1 MKGNFFQEKKSKKT
15 MHKSKGKWVVAS
27 LLLAGS
33 LGAVS
38 LGNEEVRANVNT
50 LASQGFKNFSSS
62 NFAGKEQLTENGQ
75 IKQASQD
82 ALKRI
87 KGTWTKNSV
96 DQVKAEIARQQA
108 AGYQAYVVQWGD
120 TLSVLAEATGQDLNS
135 LAQANH
141 LGNIHLIF
149 TGDLLTGILS
159 PVSQNNAGTQA
170 AKTVSPATSANGA
183 SQQKAPTSGQG
194 QDDNSANLSQ
204 AETDAAIEKDL
215 AENVKITVLTSQNQ
229 AQAGDVNNA
238 QGNSQPANPE
248 TGLTGHIVEN
258 PASVDTALTEENAGK
273 ENQNASETKAEAGQ
287 NKTESEAEPTV
298 IDEKLE
304 DVDANKDSKAGE
316 VKNKDQ
322 APTEKLVKEK
332 EVQAEANPKADN
344 KEKDKAESSQPAP
357 EETAKDKSETSQPAP
372 EKTPEDKTN
381 KGQEKPADEIT
392 SVSVQKTFIIQPG
405 VRYVADD
412 QLGLGQEKTVQEGKE
427 GKRVVETTVQSQA
440 GKEINRSEKTIE
452 YVPAEDKV
460 VHVGT
465 KALSTKKILTQKVSI
480 PFQTKYTD
488 NNDYKAGSQKV
499 LQKGENGEK
508 TVTYEVTYQ
517 DGKEVSR
524 QQIDEKVT
532 KQPVDQIVQRGT
544 KTPGPNQHV
553 VSHGESL
560 WSIAQRYGVTV
571 EGIRQASGLSS
582 NVLYTNQVLTIPKD
596 QVGTVTT
603 SLVYTVG
610 PNETVDSIASAF
622 GISPQAL
629 RSANGITGNYLAH
642 GQELQIPNAPVK
654 PMNIPQASD
663 GVRTVMLDPGH
674 GNWSGASYAGV
685 NEGTLNK
692 NLADKLTRVLQS
704 RGYRVLTDRPGTSDT
719 GLLQRSQIANGS
731 NADIFVSMHHNAM
744 GAANRGTA
752 QGIETYYY
760 QYFTNYPSRINTY
773 YHNNAQRITNSAY
786 LAKQI
791 QNQLIGNTG
800 AINRGVQSNTF
811 VVLRETDIPAV
822 LIEYGFGD
830 NPQEL
835 SRLRDSNYQDKLVQ
849 ATANAIDAYFN
860 NVY

>member
-1 MKGNFFQEKKSKKT
+1 MKGKFFQEKKSKKT

-38 LGNEEVRANVNT
+38 LSNEEVRANVNT
-50 LASQGFKNFSSS
+50 LASQGIKNFSSS
-62 NFAGKEQLTENGQ
+62 DFVGKDQLSENGQ

-96 DQVKAEIARQQA
+96 DQVKGEIARQQA

-149 TGDLLTGILS
+149 TGDLLTGVLS
-159 PVSQNNAGTQA
+159 PLSQNNDGTQS
-170 AKTVSPATSANGA
+170 AKTVSPATTTSETSA
-183 SQQKAPTSGQG
+183 QKAPASGQH
-194 QDDNSANLSQ
+194 QDQASADLSP
-204 AETDAAIEKDL
+204 AATEAAIEKDL
-215 AENVKITVLTSQNQ
+215 AENVKITVLTPQGQ
-229 AQAGDVNNA
+229 AQAGVNSA
-238 QGNSQPANPE
+238 QSNPQTE
-248 TGLTGHIVEN
+248 SSESGLSGHIVEN
-258 PASVDTALTEENAGK
+258 PASIDTALPEENAGK
-273 ENQNASETKAEAGQ
+273 ENQQTTEAKAEPEQ
-287 NKTESEAEPTV
+287 NKTESVENPTV

-304 DVDANKDSKAGE
+304 DADTNKDSEAQE
-316 VKNKDQ
+316 TKNKDQ

-381 KGQEKPADEIT
+381 KEQEKPADEIT

-405 VRYVADD
+405 VRFVADD
-412 QLGLGQEKTVQEGKE
+412 QLALGQEKTVQEGKE

-440 GKEINRSEKTIE
+440 GKEIHRSEKTIE

-532 KQPVDQIVQRGT
+532 KEPVDQIVQRGT
-544 KTPGPNQHV
+544 KTPGPNQHI

-560 WSIAQRYGVTV
+560 WSIAKRYGVTV
-571 EGIRQASGLSS
+571 DGIRKASGLSS
-582 NVLYTNQVLTIPKD
+582 NTLYTNQVLTIPKD

-610 PNETVDSIASAF
+610 PNETVNSIASAF

-629 RSANGITGNYLAH
+629 RSANGLTGNYLAD
-642 GQELQIPNAPVK
+642 GQELQIPNAPVR

-663 GVRTVMLDPGH
+663 GIRTVMLDPGH
-674 GNWSGASYAGV
+674 GNWSGASYAGA

-704 RGYRVLTDRPGTSDT
+704 RGYRVLSARPGTSDT
-719 GLLQRSQIANGS
+719 GLLQRSQIANES

-744 GAANRGTA
+744 GAANRGKA

-760 QYFTNYPSRINTY
+760 QYFNNYPSKINP

-800 AINRGVQSNTF
+800 AINRGVQTNTF
-811 VVLRETDIPAV
+811 AVLRETDIPAV

-835 SRLRDSNYQDKLVQ
+835 SRLRNSNYQDKLVQ

>member
-15 MHKSKGKWVVAS
+15 MHKSKGKWVIAS

-50 LASQGFKNFSSS
+50 LANQGIKNFSSS
-62 NFAGKEQLTENGQ
+62 DFAGKDKLSENGQ

-149 TGDLLTGILS
+149 TGDLLTGVLS
-159 PVSQNNAGTQA
+159 PLSQNNGGTQS
-170 AKTVSPATSANGA
+170 AKAVSPATTSETSA
-183 SQQKAPTSGQG
+183 QKSPASGQN
-194 QDDNSANLSQ
+194 QDQASADLSP
-204 AETDAAIEKDL
+204 AETEAAIEKDL
-215 AENVKITVLTSQNQ
+215 AENVKITVLTPQSQ
-229 AQAGDVNNA
+229 AQADGVNSA
-238 QGNSQPANPE
+238 QSHPQTESPE
-248 TGLTGHIVEN
+248 SGLSGHIVEN
-258 PASVDTALTEENAGK
+258 PASVDTALPEENAGK
-273 ENQNASETKAEAGQ
+273 GNQQITEAKAEPEQNKAESETKP
-287 NKTESEAEPTV
+287 SV

-304 DVDANKDSKAGE
+304 DVDTNKDLEAQE
-316 VKNKDQ
+316 TKNKDQ

-332 EVQAEANPKADN
+332 EVPAEASPKADN
-344 KEKDKAESSQPAP
+344 KEKEKAESSQPTP
-357 EETAKDKSETSQPAP
+357 EETAKDKSETSQPTP
-372 EKTPEDKTN
+372 EKAPEDKTN
-381 KGQEKPADEIT
+381 KDQEKPADEIT

-412 QLGLGQEKTVQEGKE
+412 QLALGQEKTVQEGKA
-427 GKRVVETTVQSQA
+427 GKRVVETTIQSQA
-440 GKEINRSEKTIE
+440 GKEINRAEKTVE

-465 KALSTKKILTQKVSI
+465 KALTTKKILTQKVSI

-517 DGKEVSR
+517 DGKEVNR

-596 QVGTVTT
+596 QVSTVTT

-610 PNETVDSIASAF
+610 PNESVDSIANAF
-622 GISPQAL
+622 GISPQSL
-629 RSANGITGNYLAH
+629 RSANGLSGNYLAH
-642 GQELQIPNAPVK
+642 GQVLQIPNAPVK
-654 PMNIPQASD
+654 PMNINQTYD
-663 GVRTVMLDPGH
+663 GVRTVLLDPGH
-674 GNWSGASYAGV
+674 GNWSGAAYAGV

-704 RGYRVLTDRPGTSDT
+704 RGYRVLSARPGTSDT

-760 QYFTNYPSRINTY
+760 QYFKNYPSQINP
-773 YHNNAQRITNSAY
+773 YHNNAQRLTNSAY

-791 QNQLIGNTG
+791 QNQLIGSTG
-800 AINRGVQSNTF
+800 AVNRGVQSNTF
-811 VVLRETDIPAV
+811 AVLRETDIPAV

-830 NPQEL
+830 NSQEL
-835 SRLRDSNYQDKLVQ
+835 SRLRNSNYQDKLVQ

>member
-1 MKGNFFQEKKSKKT
+1 M
-15 MHKSKGKWVVAS
+15 
-27 LLLAGS
+27 
-33 LGAVS
+33 
-38 LGNEEVRANVNT
+38 
-50 LASQGFKNFSSS
+50 
-62 NFAGKEQLTENGQ
+62 
-75 IKQASQD
+75 
-82 ALKRI
+82 
-87 KGTWTKNSV
+87 
-96 DQVKAEIARQQA
+96 
-108 AGYQAYVVQWGD
+108 
-120 TLSVLAEATGQDLNS
+120 
-135 LAQANH
+135 AQANH

-149 TGDLLTGILS
+149 TGDLLTGVLS
-159 PVSQNNAGTQA
+159 PLSQNNDGTQS
-170 AKTVSPATSANGA
+170 AKTVSPATTTSETSA
-183 SQQKAPTSGQG
+183 QKAPASGQH
-194 QDDNSANLSQ
+194 QDQASADLSP
-204 AETDAAIEKDL
+204 AATEAAIEKDL
-215 AENVKITVLTSQNQ
+215 AENVKITVLTPQSQ
-229 AQAGDVNNA
+229 AQAGVNSA
-238 QGNSQPANPE
+238 QSNPQTE
-248 TGLTGHIVEN
+248 SPESGLSGHIVEN
-258 PASVDTALTEENAGK
+258 PASVDTALPEKNAGK
-273 ENQNASETKAEAGQ
+273 ENQQATEAKAEPEQ
-287 NKTESEAEPTV
+287 NKAESEENPTV
-298 IDEKLE
+298 INEKLE
-304 DVDANKDSKAGE
+304 DADTNKDSEAQE
-316 VKNKDQ
+316 TKNKDQ

-332 EVQAEANPKADN
+332 EVQAGANPKADN

-381 KGQEKPADEIT
+381 KEQEKPADEIT
-392 SVSVQKTFIIQPG
+392 SGSVQKTFIIQPG

-412 QLGLGQEKTVQEGKE
+412 QLALGQEKTVQEGKE
-427 GKRVVETTVQSQA
+427 GKRVIETTVQSQA
-440 GKEINRSEKTIE
+440 GKEIHRSEKTIE

-532 KQPVDQIVQRGT
+532 KEPVDQIVQRGT

-610 PNETVDSIASAF
+610 PNETVNSIASAF

-629 RSANGITGNYLAH
+629 RSANGLTGNYLAD
-642 GQELQIPNAPVK
+642 GQELQIPNAPVR

-704 RGYRVLTDRPGTSDT
+704 RGYRVLSARPGTSDT

-744 GAANRGTA
+744 GAANRGKA

-760 QYFTNYPSRINTY
+760 QYFNNYPSKINP

-800 AINRGVQSNTF
+800 AINRGVQTNTF
-811 VVLRETDIPAV
+811 AVLRETDIPAV

-835 SRLRDSNYQDKLVQ
+835 SRLRNSNYQDKLVQ

>member
-1 MKGNFFQEKKSKKT
+1 

-50 LASQGFKNFSSS
+50 LASQGIKNFSSS
-62 NFAGKEQLTENGQ
+62 DFAGKDQLSENGQ

-149 TGDLLTGILS
+149 TGDLLTGVLS
-159 PVSQNNAGTQA
+159 PLSQNNGGTQST
-170 AKTVSPATSANGA
+170 KTVSPATTTSETSAP
-183 SQQKAPTSGQG
+183 KAPANGQG
-194 QDDNSANLSQ
+194 QDQASADLSP
-204 AETDAAIEKDL
+204 AATEAAIEKDL
-215 AENVKITVLTSQNQ
+215 AENVKITVLTPQSQ
-229 AQAGDVNNA
+229 APAGDVNSA
-238 QGNSQPANPE
+238 PGNSQPVNPE
-248 TGLTGHIVEN
+248 SGLSGHIVEN
-258 PASVDTALTEENAGK
+258 PASVDTALPEENAGK
-273 ENQNASETKAEAGQ
+273 ENQQATEAKAEPEQ
-287 NKTESEAEPTV
+287 NKAESEEKPTV

-304 DVDANKDSKAGE
+304 DANTNKDSEAQE
-316 VKNKDQ
+316 TKNKDQ

-332 EVQAEANPKADN
+332 EVQAESNPKADN

-357 EETAKDKSETSQPAP
+357 EKTTKDKSETSQPAP
-372 EKTPEDKTN
+372 EKTAEDKTN
-381 KGQEKPADEIT
+381 KDQEKPADEIT
-392 SVSVQKTFIIQPG
+392 SVSLQKTFIIHPG

-412 QLGLGQEKTVQEGKE
+412 QLALGQEKTVQEGKE
-427 GKRVVETTVQSQA
+427 GKRVVETTIQSQA

-596 QVGTVTT
+596 QVSTVTT

-610 PNETVDSIASAF
+610 PNETVNSIANAF
-622 GISPQAL
+622 GISPQSL
-629 RSANGITGNYLAH
+629 RNANGISGNYLAH
-642 GQELQIPNAPVK
+642 GQVLQIPNAPVK
-654 PMNIPQASD
+654 PMNITQTYD

-674 GNWSGASYAGV
+674 GNWSGAAYAGV

-692 NLADKLTRVLQS
+692 NLADKLTRVLQN

-719 GLLQRSQIANGS
+719 DLTQRSRIANGS
-731 NADIFVSMHHNAM
+731 NADIFVSMHHNSM

-760 QYFTNYPSRINTY
+760 QYFTNYPSQINP
-773 YHNNAQRITNSAY
+773 YHNNAQRLTNSAY

-791 QNQLIGNTG
+791 QNQLIGSTG
-800 AINRGVQSNTF
+800 AVNRGVQSNTF
-811 VVLRETDIPAV
+811 AVLRETDIPAV

-830 NPQEL
+830 NSQEL
-835 SRLRDSNYQDKLVQ
+835 SRLRNTNYQDKLVQ

>member
-159 PVSQNNAGTQA
+159 PVSQNKAGTQA
-170 AKTVSPATSANGA
+170 AKTVSPATSANEA

-194 QDDNSANLSQ
+194 QDDSSANLSQ

-215 AENVKITVLTSQNQ
+215 AENVKITVLAPQNQ
-229 AQAGDVNNA
+229 SQAGDVNSA

-273 ENQNASETKAEAGQ
+273 ENQNASETKAEADQ
-287 NKTESEAEPTV
+287 NKTESEAQPTV

-304 DVDANKDSKAGE
+304 EVETNKDSKTQNT
-316 VKNKDQ
+316 KNKDQ

-332 EVQAEANPKADN
+332 EVQPETNPKADD
-344 KEKDKAESSQPAP
+344 KEKDK
-357 EETAKDKSETSQPAP
+357 DKSEPTQPVP
-372 EKTPEDKTN
+372 EKTPEDHTN
-381 KGQEKPADEIT
+381 KGQEKLAEEIT
-392 SVSVQKTFIIQPG
+392 STTSQKTFIIQPG
-405 VRYVADD
+405 VRYLADD
-412 QLGLGQEKTVQEGKE
+412 QLALGQEKVVQEGKE

-440 GKEINRSEKTIE
+440 GKEINRTEKTVE

-465 KALSTKKILTQKVSI
+465 KAPTSKKMLTQKVSI

-488 NNDYKAGSQKV
+488 NNDYKSGSQKV

-517 DGKEVSR
+517 NGKEVSR

-532 KQPVDQIVQRGT
+532 KEPVDQIVQRGT

-560 WSIAQRYGVTV
+560 WSIAKRYGVTV

-752 QGIETYYY
+752 QGI
-760 QYFTNYPSRINTY
+760 
-773 YHNNAQRITNSAY
+773 
-786 LAKQI
+786 
-791 QNQLIGNTG
+791 
-800 AINRGVQSNTF
+800 
-811 VVLRETDIPAV
+811 
-822 LIEYGFGD
+822 
-830 NPQEL
+830 
-835 SRLRDSNYQDKLVQ
+835 
-849 ATANAIDAYFN
+849 
-860 NVY
+860 